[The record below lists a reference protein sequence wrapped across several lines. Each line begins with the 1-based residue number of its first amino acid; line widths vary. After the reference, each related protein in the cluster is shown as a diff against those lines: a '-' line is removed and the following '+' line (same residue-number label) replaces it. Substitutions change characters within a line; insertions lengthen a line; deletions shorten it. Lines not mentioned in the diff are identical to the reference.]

1 VLLRRVGIKDR
12 LKNEGYFTDTVTGPT
27 LRTQLK
33 AMIEAARSTRW
44 KKRLSVHLSLVQG
57 HRTPLT

>member
-33 AMIEAARSTRW
+33 AMIEAARST
-44 KKRLSVHLSLVQG
+44 KMVS
-57 HRTPLT
+57 